1 MHEHSTTPEDR
12 PEYIGGDLLE
22 VFDPRLNAY
31 RWIEVEDVLAVAGA
45 QILRARG
52 RHFCACWARVDSLAL
67 PGRNGGELP

>member
-12 PEYIGGDLLE
+12 PEYIGVDVLE

-52 RHFCACWARVDSLAL
+52 RHFCACWARTDSLAL
-67 PGRNGGELP
+67 PRRNGGDLT